1 VLQISELGNSPLLW
15 RCDRSNAM
23 IGKSTKFTS
32 VKYVITKRQV
42 DVFVSRWS
50 PHTTTSEVTAC
61 VEDIL
66 EGEHMDG
73 MECVQE
79 HLYSSFFVS
88 VTVPSTCMSKVVG
101 VLNHGFLG
109 Y

>member
-1 VLQISELGNSPLLW
+1 
-15 RCDRSNAM
+15 M

-42 DVFVSRWS
+42 DVFFSRWS

-73 MECVQE
+73 MECVQLKSKYE

-88 VTVPSTCMSKVVG
+88 VTVPSTCIVR
-101 VLNHGFLG
+101 LLG
-109 Y
+109 LL

>member
-1 VLQISELGNSPLLW
+1 
-15 RCDRSNAM
+15 M
-23 IGKSTKFTS
+23 
-32 VKYVITKRQV
+32 
-42 DVFVSRWS
+42 FVSRWS

-73 MECVQE
+73 MECVQLKSKYE

-88 VTVPSTCMSKVVG
+88 VTVPSTCMSKVIGALMSAESWPSGLLVKRYFR
-101 VLNHGFLG
+101 VKNDHE
-109 Y
+109 